1 MIDMRVA
8 SSADYDRI
16 DALDDSFTTDR
27 IFHVT
32 GGDSG
37 FEIRSVAVQPPL
49 RKEYPADPEAD
60 LGDDED
66 EVDDGHHT
74 VVAVEGER
82 ILGFVT
88 VSYAEWNQRARIE
101 QITVD
106 PEYRGKGLGG
116 ALMARAESYGRK
128 AGARTLWLE
137 VTHVNAP
144 AVRAYRRFGFEVC
157 GLDTSLYVGTPAEGE
172 IALFMSK
179 SLD

>member
-27 IFHVT
+27 ILHVT

-60 LGDDED
+60 LARRDQDA
-66 EVDDGHHT
+66 HHT
-74 VVAVEGER
+74 VVAVEDDR
-82 ILGFVT
+82 IVGFVT
-88 VSYAEWNQRARIE
+88 VSYAEWNQRAHVE
-101 QITVD
+101 QVTVD
-106 PEYRGKGLGG
+106 PAYRGKGLGS

-144 AVRAYRRFGFEVC
+144 AVRAYRRLGFEVC